1 MCNETNESVLPLE
14 EIYFNNSDL
23 LPTLVS
29 EEIPFNESTFK
40 LKRDKIE
47 KYHIAFQ
54 VLLLKMDNN
63 VPVTINHKA
72 IYFDLSYLK
81 SNITIDKI
89 MNRIT
94 HSEATLLKNEID
106 HCRVLLFHIK
116 LKSDLMHS
124 TFLKFNY

>member
-1 MCNETNESVLPLE
+1 MCNESNKLVLLLE
-14 EIYFNNSDL
+14 ENDVNNSDL
-23 LPTLVS
+23 LATLAS
-29 EEIPFNESTFK
+29 EEIPLKDSTFK
-40 LKRDKIE
+40 LKREQIE

-54 VLLLKMDNN
+54 ILLLKMDNN

-81 SNITIDKI
+81 SNLTIDKI
-89 MNRIT
+89 MNRVT

-124 TFLKFNY
+124 TFLKFSY

>member
-1 MCNETNESVLPLE
+1 MCNEANKLVLLLE
-14 EIYFNNSDL
+14 ENDVNNFDL
-23 LPTLVS
+23 LPTLAS
-29 EEIPFNESTFK
+29 EEILLTDSTFK
-40 LKRDKIE
+40 LKREQIE

-54 VLLLKMDNN
+54 ILLLKMDNN

-89 MNRIT
+89 MNRVT